1 MKMFGKYKIL
11 LLACLCLWMPRP
23 ANAQEEEKEQ
33 TADTVEQTV
42 VPAVVQ
48 KEKNWSERYSMR
60 SMLLFDRA
68 LMGEETGVY
77 TAYNGFVGNVGL
89 MMIRGITSINLN
101 TSPYVMVEGM
111 PVRQS
116 CNISPFA
123 SGVYPSNVTFINPL
137 DIARL
142 RVVKN
147 GYDNVIY
154 GGRSGNG
161 VIEIDI
167 DKGAMGSA
175 TIDAAVR
182 LGFTEADFSPSLMN
196 AAEYRTYLYNMMS
209 NKGYSAGELQQNPLF
224 DPTQPAYSHE
234 TYWPDM
240 FNQKGMFSDFYL
252 KMKGGDGDTHYLF
265 SIGYTSESEVLK
277 EAKDQRINMRFNLD
291 FRISPKV
298 KIATLFAYN
307 YGNSHFFGEGTNW
320 IHNPLYVAA
329 SKAPFMSSD
338 YYSEEGV
345 RVDQMAG
352 VDVLGMTNPA
362 AMLKG
367 ITNKG
372 LSNRIDALIRGSWS
386 VNPKTTGHA
395 ELMVTY
401 NSMSEKLHQQANGIA
416 VDRYIERQNSKRSY
430 SEYLMRG
437 RIWFDRHGKITDDLS
452 YSANAGWSL
461 DNYKE
466 KMIYGRKV
474 NAASDEVES
483 VDKGKLAD
491 SIANTRFDHNLMN
504 LYLGGELSWRERLRL
519 GARFNFERSSNF
531 GPDGSWNLYA
541 GAELRWM
548 ALQTADEALELYAQY
563 GRTGNHDV
571 RGGYYARLYRPT
583 AYYTYGGV
591 YLGNVR
597 NDDLKPEFTHNYEA
611 GVQTSLL
618 SGLLEVGAS
627 YYYRKT
633 VGLLTQKSLP
643 IEIGL
648 DPQYENNGDVVNRGF
663 EFSLSVAPIRTE
675 KLNWSIFATLST
687 LNNEV
692 KSLKNGEVVS
702 TLDHFTSVAKEGEE
716 LGAFYGYKVK
726 GIYNTADEIKVVK
739 SDGGA
744 YQPGDYIMEDVNGD
758 KKINTLD
765 RQIIGSP
772 FPDFYGGFGT
782 NLKWK
787 DLSFAALFTYSYGND
802 VYNLFDQKMNSMS
815 DFGNQSRDVLDRW
828 ISASKPGKGRL
839 PRAAY
844 GDPSG
849 NFATSDR
856 WVEDGSYLKL
866 KSIAVQYDV
875 PMKNRTGF
883 IKGIRLSV
891 NCNNVLTVS
900 GYKGFDPEV
909 FSGIDG
915 MIRGVDWGATPSP
928 RSYIFGLNVSF

>member
-1 MKMFGKYKIL
+1 MFGKYKIL
-11 LLACLCLWMPRP
+11 LLACLSLWVSRP
-23 ANAQEEEKEQ
+23 ANAQEEAGES
-33 TADTVEQTV
+33 ADTVKQV
-42 VPAVVQ
+42 VLAVAQ
-48 KEKNWSERYSMR
+48 KEKNWSELYSMR
-60 SMLLFDRA
+60 STFLFDRA

-89 MMIRGITSINLN
+89 MMIRGITSVNLN
-101 TSPYVMVEGM
+101 TSPYVVIEGM
-111 PVRQS
+111 PIRQS
-116 CNISPFA
+116 RNINPFA
-123 SGVYPSNVTFINPL
+123 SGVYPSNVSFINPL

-147 GYDNVIY
+147 GYDNVLY
-154 GGRSGNG
+154 GGRAGNG
-161 VIEIDI
+161 IIEIDI
-167 DKGAMGSA
+167 DKGSTGSA
-175 TIDAAVR
+175 TIDASIRV
-182 LGFTEADFSPSLMN
+182 GMTQADFSPSLMN
-196 AAEYRTYLYNMMS
+196 ATEFRSYLYTMMRD
-209 NKGYSAGELQQNPLF
+209 KGYTAGELQQNALF
-224 DPTQPAYSHE
+224 DPTNPAYSHE
-234 TYWPDM
+234 TYWPDL
-240 FNQKGMFSDFYL
+240 FQQKGMFSDFHL

-277 EAKDQRINMRFNLD
+277 EVKDQRINMRFNLD

-298 KIATLFAYN
+298 KITTLFAYN
-307 YGNSHFFGEGTNW
+307 YGNNHFFGEGTNW
-320 IHNPLYVAA
+320 IHNPLYVSAA
-329 SKAPFMSSD
+329 KAPFMSRD
-338 YYSEEGV
+338 YYSEEGI
-345 RVDQMAG
+345 RVDQLAD

-362 AMLKG
+362 AMIKG
-367 ITNKG
+367 LTNKG
-372 LSNRIDALIRGSWS
+372 LSNKIDALIRGSWQL
-386 VNPKTTGHA
+386 NPKTTANA
-395 ELMVTY
+395 EVMVTY
-401 NSMSEKLHQQANGIA
+401 NSMNERLHQQAQGIA
-416 VDRYIERQNSKRSY
+416 IDRYIERQNSKRTY

-437 RIWFDRHGKITDDLS
+437 KVEVNRIGNITEDLA
-452 YSANAGWSL
+452 YDGHIGWSM

-483 VDKGKLAD
+483 VENGKLAD
-491 SIANTRFDHNLMN
+491 SIANTRYDHNLMN
-504 LYLGGELSWRERLRL
+504 MYLSGGLTWRGKLRL
-519 GARFNFERSSNF
+519 GASFNLERSSNF

-541 GAELRWM
+541 GAEVRWT
-548 ALQTADEALELYAQY
+548 ALQTARECVELYGQY
-563 GRTGNHDV
+563 GRTGNNDV

-597 NDDLKPEFTHNYEA
+597 NDDLKPEFTNNYDA
-611 GVQTSLL
+611 GVQASLFNN
-618 SGLLEVGAS
+618 LLEVGAS

-633 VGLLTQKSLP
+633 VGLITQKSLP
-643 IEIGL
+643 IEVGL
-648 DPQYENNGDVVNRGF
+648 DPQYENNGDVVNQGF
-663 EFSLSVAPIRTE
+663 EFSVNINPIRSDKFT
-675 KLNWSIFATLST
+675 WGIFATLST
-687 LNNEV
+687 LKNEV
-692 KSLKNGEVVS
+692 KSLKNGEIVS
-702 TLDHFTSVAKEGEE
+702 TLDQFTSVAKEGEE

-744 YQPGDYIMEDVNGD
+744 YQPGDYIMEDINDD

-787 DLSFAALFTYSYGND
+787 DLSFTALFTYSYGND

-815 DFGNQSRDVLDRW
+815 DFSNQSRDVLDRW
-828 ISASKPGKGRL
+828 ISAENPGKGRL

-866 KSIAVQYDV
+866 KSIAVQYDI

-883 IKGIRLSV
+883 IKGIQLSA
-891 NCNNVLTVS
+891 NCNNLFTVS

-915 MIRGVDWGATPSP
+915 MIRGVDWGATPTP